1 MLNQLFSGG
10 NREEIIENIHLFLAT
25 TANNIRQG
33 SVRIEKFVIFKVCYT
48 HLLVFLFLNRA

>member
-33 SVRIEKFVIFKVCYT
+33 SVRIEKFVIFKVCIYT
-48 HLLVFLFLNRA
+48 PTCFFIFE